1 MKRIASWLFIAVMCI
16 SLAACGGTKE
26 EKSDTVGGKTAALFL
41 DELKANGEISN
52 QELAD
57 AILEKSQFEFAAVS
71 MEVEPGLLTGFGNTE
86 ITGFQDGVMFGPV
99 IGTIPFIGYVFT
111 VEDGTNV
118 DDFVALL
125 KDNAERR
132 WNICTDAEEMTAE
145 QSGSRVLFVMGPRSF
160 EEGETE

>member
-1 MKRIASWLFIAVMCI
+1 MKRIASLLLIAVMCI

-26 EKSDTVGGKTAALFL
+26 EKPDTVGGKTAALFV

-57 AILEKSQFEFAAVS
+57 AILEKSQFEFASAS

-125 KDNAERR
+125 KDNADLR
-132 WNICTDAEEMTAE
+132 WNICTEATEPLIKVHENT
-145 QSGSRVLFVMGPRSF
+145 VFVTMCPVS
-160 EEGETE
+160 E